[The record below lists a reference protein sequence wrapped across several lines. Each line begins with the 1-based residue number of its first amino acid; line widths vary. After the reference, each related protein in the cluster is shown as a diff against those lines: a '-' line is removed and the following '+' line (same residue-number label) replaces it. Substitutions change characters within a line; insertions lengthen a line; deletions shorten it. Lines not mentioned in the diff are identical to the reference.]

1 MNILILSTGKP
12 SKHLIDA
19 ITKRGHTYECYAPDE
34 LYLFVSDSMAGYDRL
49 YAENGEAT
57 PKRLHLK
64 NIDAVITRLGGG
76 GEYGL
81 SVLQH
86 LTDNIGIY
94 SAQTAHGIRI
104 ASNKVWTSQKV
115 SVAGLRSP
123 ITVFAK
129 NPENI
134 SFLIDK
140 VGGLPCVVK
149 TPYGSQGTGV
159 IKVENYQQTKATLEL
174 LHSRGID
181 TLLQQYIE
189 GGGKDYRV
197 IVVGE
202 KVVCVMERSSADGF
216 KANLSQSGKG
226 KKVILS
232 KEHEEF
238 CVKASKAIGLDFSG
252 VDIMISNK
260 DSRAYLIEINSNPG
274 TKSIDICNHNWFED
288 WIKFIESKNPKRLA
302 SNTPDLSTK
311 DSTMWYNVG
320 YKEGINGYTCN
331 IPTNEA
337 KGDIAKSNYVLG
349 WELGRKSIQ
358 K

>member
-19 ITKRGHTYECYAPDE
+19 IESRGHTWECYAPDE
-34 LYLFVSDSMAGYDRL
+34 LYLLVSDSVNGHDRL
-49 YAENGEAT
+49 FRENGENT
-57 PKRLHLK
+57 PKRLLLK
-64 NIDAVITRLGGG
+64 DFQVIITRLGNS

-81 SVLQH
+81 TVLQH
-86 LTDNIGIY
+86 LTENLGIF
-94 SAQTAHGIRI
+94 SAQTANGIRI
-104 ASNKVWTSQKV
+104 ASNKMWTSQKV
-115 SVAGLRSP
+115 STAGLRSP

-159 IKVENYQQTKATLEL
+159 IKMENYQQTKATLEL
-174 LHSRGID
+174 LHSRNID

-197 IVVGE
+197 IVVND

-226 KKVILS
+226 KSVTLS
-232 KEHEEF
+232 QEHQDF
-238 CVKASKAIGLDFSG
+238 CVKASKAIGLNFSG

-260 DSRAYLIEINSNPG
+260 DNKAYLIEINSNPG
-274 TKSIDICNHNWFED
+274 TKSIDICNHNWFID
-288 WIKFIESKNPKRLA
+288 WVKFLEEKQNNRTSKNTLPISNAWFSFGAIDKRLGLNLNM
-302 SNTPDLSTK
+302 SGVPEQ
-311 DSTMWYNVG
+311 
-320 YKEGINGYTCN
+320 YKEDYIIGYN
-331 IPTNEA
+331 NF
-337 KGDIAKSNYVLG
+337 KN
-349 WELGRKSIQ
+349 
-358 K
+358 

>member
-1 MNILILSTGKP
+1 MNILILSTGNP
-12 SKHLIDA
+12 SKHLTDA
-19 ITKRGHTYECYAPDE
+19 ITTRGHTYECYAPDE
-34 LYLFVSDSMAGYDRL
+34 LYLLVSDSVVGHDRL
-49 YAENGEAT
+49 FKENGENT
-57 PKRLHLK
+57 PKRLLLK
-64 NIDAVITRLGGG
+64 DFHAVITRLGGG

-81 SVLQH
+81 TVLQH
-86 LTDNIGIY
+86 LTDNIGVY

-104 ASNKVWTSQKV
+104 ASNKMWTSQRV
-115 SVAGLRSP
+115 STAGLRSP

-149 TPYGSQGTGV
+149 TPYGSCGTGV
-159 IKVENYQQTKATLEL
+159 IKMENYQQTKATLEL

-197 IVVGE
+197 IVVGD

-216 KANLSQSGKG
+216 KANLSQSGSG
-226 KKVILS
+226 KSVTLS
-232 KEHEEF
+232 EEHKAF

-260 DSRAYLIEINSNPG
+260 DNKAYLIEINSNPG
-274 TKSIDICNHNWFED
+274 TRSIDICKHNWFTDWLKFLEEKQQNRTSKDTSRVKNAWYHFGRITNQLGGQLDLIGVPEHGKED
-288 WIKFIESKNPKRLA
+288 YII
-302 SNTPDLSTK
+302 
-311 DSTMWYNVG
+311 G
-320 YKEGINGYTCN
+320 YKNAI
-331 IPTNEA
+331 
-337 KGDIAKSNYVLG
+337 K
-349 WELGRKSIQ
+349 
-358 K
+358 

>member
-12 SKHLIDA
+12 SKHLTDA
-19 ITKRGHTYECYAPDE
+19 IESRGHSFETYTPDE
-34 LYLFVSDSMAGYDRL
+34 LYILISDSVNGYDRI
-49 YAENGEAT
+49 YQEAGEEK

-64 NIDAVITRLGGG
+64 NFHAVITRLGGG

-81 SVLQH
+81 LTLQH
-86 LTDNIGIY
+86 LSENLGIY
-94 SAQTAHGIRI
+94 SAQSPNGIRI
-104 ASNKVWTSQKV
+104 ASNKMATSMKV
-115 SVAGLRSP
+115 STAGVRSP

-159 IKVENYQQTKATLEL
+159 IKMENYQQTKATLEL

-181 TLLQQYIE
+181 TLLQQYVE

-197 IVVGE
+197 IVVGN
-202 KVVCVMERSSADGF
+202 KVICVMERSSNDGF
-216 KANLSQSGKG
+216 KANLSQSGTG
-226 KKVILS
+226 KKVVLS
-232 KEHEEF
+232 QEHQDF

-260 DSRAYLIEINSNPG
+260 DGKAYLIEINSNPG
-274 TKSIDICNHNWFED
+274 TKSIEICKHNWFVD
-288 WIKFIESKNPKRLA
+288 WVKFLEEMAGNKDSATNNSIVNVDMPRGQFVISKLFIEKI
-302 SNTPDLSTK
+302 TE
-311 DSTMWYNVG
+311 DSE
-320 YKEGINGYTCN
+320 K
-331 IPTNEA
+331 
-337 KGDIAKSNYVLG
+337 K
-349 WELGRKSIQ
+349 
-358 K
+358 

>member
-1 MNILILSTGKP
+1 MNILILSTGNP
-12 SKHLIDA
+12 SKHLTDA
-19 ITKRGHTYECYAPDE
+19 ITDRGHTYECYAPDE
-34 LYLFVSDSMAGYDRL
+34 LYLLVSDSIIGHDRL
-49 YAENGEAT
+49 FKENGENT
-57 PKRLHLK
+57 PKRLLLK
-64 NIDAVITRLGGG
+64 DFHAVITRLGGG

-81 SVLQH
+81 TVLQH

-104 ASNKVWTSQKV
+104 ASNKMWTSQKV
-115 SVAGLRSP
+115 STAGLRSP

-159 IKVENYQQTKATLEL
+159 IKMENYQQTKATLEL

-197 IVVGE
+197 IVVGD

-216 KANLSQSGKG
+216 KANLSQSGSG
-226 KKVILS
+226 KSVTLS
-232 KEHEEF
+232 EEHKAF
-238 CVKASKAIGLDFSG
+238 CVKASKAIGLLFSG

-260 DSRAYLIEINSNPG
+260 DNKAYLIEINSNPG
-274 TKSIDICNHNWFED
+274 VKSIDICKHNWFVD
-288 WIKFIESKNPKRLA
+288 WVKFLEEKQKSRT
-302 SNTPDLSTK
+302 SK
-311 DSTMWYNVG
+311 DSSKFSNAWMQLG
-320 YKEGINGYTCN
+320 GIKSMLN
-331 IPTNEA
+331 IPL
-337 KGDIAKSNYVLG
+337 DVSNVPDDEKQNFILG
-349 WELGRKSIQ
+349 YNFGKQ
-358 K
+358 M